1 MNFTDS
7 KITEI
12 YFLVDEF
19 NQQFQKEL
27 AVHIVGNPAKRP
39 PILSSSEV
47 MTIMILFHDKGY
59 RCMQHFYT
67 QYVQKYLTAMF
78 PKTVSYNRFT
88 ELMQSVNLP
97 LY

>member
-47 MTIMILFHDKGY
+47 ITIMIPLLYNIDRGQLAKSLMHRYQVEGINAN
-59 RCMQHFYT
+59 
-67 QYVQKYLTAMF
+67 LT
-78 PKTVSYNRFT
+78 TT
-88 ELMQSVNLP
+88 
-97 LY
+97 

>member
-47 MTIMILFHDKGY
+47 MTNNLSSINKSKPIDL
-59 RCMQHFYT
+59 
-67 QYVQKYLTAMF
+67 YVQYHI
-78 PKTVSYNRFT
+78 
-88 ELMQSVNLP
+88 
-97 LY
+97 